1 MKQNKLTFD
10 TENLVVHWLEISI
23 EGLYDLEEIQ
33 ALANYF
39 DKKLELNSTF
49 RESAKRSS
57 QSLISRPA
65 NKFNVLFVQTCL
77 KYWSGTKL
85 IFSGENGT
93 HFYKLVQEKKVDWEI
108 LKLGSLSLSRFDVYY
123 FEKINDS
130 DESSVK
136 YFLQD
141 CVKNLEEK
149 RKNISYSLS
158 YGKKKGG
165 YLLRIGSR
173 QSSKHLRIYQKRDG
187 LEFELEIKKQETK
200 KRGSFLF
207 SNQLEKFEDSSIR
220 CYYEYLWNYLIFE
233 NPFTEWLVVG
243 GRKLRMTRFLSDSLA
258 LSYLK
263 PKLARNIYQ
272 NFDKKPETFCF
283 IQLLSFLDQRK
294 DKIQILERSLG
305 FVKMNFQAE
314 DFFNFIG
321 ISLDKMDARKLAK
334 IADIMH
340 QQSPRM
346 TVFSETPVEKRFQSK
361 SILADIKFTKI
372 RKGPFIGEMVL
383 AEEVYQYRYPF
394 YLPESLLFLPTYND
408 YYRNYTVKIKLLFIE
423 SYSSS
428 AVEKRM
434 PIKDFLSQF
443 HRSNQK
449 IAKIKKDILIIFND
463 LQKKDLID
471 SRFKLISKTGKEIK
485 LTKLSTSRFTEYD
498 TICFY
503 EKIQSKEIKLN

>member
-1 MKQNKLTFD
+1 M
-10 TENLVVHWLEISI
+10 
-23 EGLYDLEEIQ
+23 
-33 ALANYF
+33 
-39 DKKLELNSTF
+39 
-49 RESAKRSS
+49 
-57 QSLISRPA
+57 
-65 NKFNVLFVQTCL
+65 
-77 KYWSGTKL
+77 
-85 IFSGENGT
+85 
-93 HFYKLVQEKKVDWEI
+93 
-108 LKLGSLSLSRFDVYY
+108 
-123 FEKINDS
+123 
-130 DESSVK
+130 K

-158 YGKKKGG
+158 YGKKRGG

-173 QSSKHLRIYQKRDG
+173 QSSKHLRIYQKRNG

-305 FVKMNFQAE
+305 FVKINFQAE

-321 ISLDKMDARKLAK
+321 ISLDKIDARKLAK
-334 IADIMH
+334 ITDRMH

-346 TVFSETPVEKRFQSK
+346 TVFSATPVEKRFQSK
-361 SILADIKFTKI
+361 SMLADIKFTKI
-372 RKGPFIGEMVL
+372 RKGPFIGEMVI

-423 SYSSS
+423 S
-428 AVEKRM
+428 
-434 PIKDFLSQF
+434 
-443 HRSNQK
+443 
-449 IAKIKKDILIIFND
+449 
-463 LQKKDLID
+463 
-471 SRFKLISKTGKEIK
+471 
-485 LTKLSTSRFTEYD
+485 
-498 TICFY
+498 
-503 EKIQSKEIKLN
+503 